1 MVAYPKELYM
11 KRDKVK
17 VKKQDD
23 DVEIKEFFNMHIM
36 TKLDSSQVLFVE
48 EIEFLLQTLVLQI
61 DDEFI
66 GYIYRFTE
74 TLNTNI
80 TGVHD
85 IFLNKDNFSY
95 EYVSDELPS
104 NHLEELAPE
113 DEDFI

>member
-1 MVAYPKELYM
+1 M

-17 VKKQDD
+17 VKKQED

-66 GYIYRFTE
+66 GYIYRFAE
-74 TLNTNI
+74 TLFTNI

-85 IFLNKDNFSY
+85 IFLNKDNFSQ
-95 EYVSDELPS
+95 EFVSDELPL
-104 NHLEELAPE
+104 NNLEELAPE
-113 DEDFI
+113 DEDFH